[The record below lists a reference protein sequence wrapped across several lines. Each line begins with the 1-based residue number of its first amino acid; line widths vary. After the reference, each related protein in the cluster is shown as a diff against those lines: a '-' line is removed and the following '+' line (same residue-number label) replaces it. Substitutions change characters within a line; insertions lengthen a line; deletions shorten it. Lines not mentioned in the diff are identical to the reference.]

1 MGHPSPGGI
10 AAGLTAVILWFGAHM
25 TQDWPLLENIARV
38 ATIGAA
44 AVSLILM
51 VKHRRVK

>member
-38 ATIGAA
+38 ATIAAA

-51 VKHRRVK
+51 LKHKRVK